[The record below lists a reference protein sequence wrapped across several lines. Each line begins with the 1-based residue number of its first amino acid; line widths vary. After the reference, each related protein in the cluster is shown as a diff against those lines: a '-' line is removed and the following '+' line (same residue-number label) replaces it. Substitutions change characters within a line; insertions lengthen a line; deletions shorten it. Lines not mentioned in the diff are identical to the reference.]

1 MHLRSRVGV
10 TETWSGATRVHAGVS
25 LSHITVESRAGLQS
39 SDLSGQSS
47 EARVSAVSGSVS
59 QSGGPPALT
68 TPPSQRAAPL
78 PSVNTST
85 EYSRRHGV
93 WVWSLKVARKSRSG
107 IGNGIGNILES
118 LSTLSRLVSRSRERT
133 FLCTSD
139 PIHMRCG
146 RLLHTA
152 DVCSRT
158 QTTTDK
164 PPRLSIVSRRSK
176 FHGRLLAQRCLLLPS
191 IHGQRSSPLAA
202 ACQLP
207 ALGRRSS
214 APRAG
219 AAQQ

>member
-1 MHLRSRVGV
+1 MRECHCHILLS
-10 TETWSGATRVHAGVS
+10 S
-25 LSHITVESRAGLQS
+25 LERDFSLQIS
-39 SDLSGQSS
+39 T
-47 EARVSAVSGSVS
+47 AVSRPRRGFQPSAGQSVS
-59 QSGGPPALT
+59 QAVPPRSPHHRLKGRLRS
-68 TPPSQRAAPL
+68 PR
-78 PSVNTST
+78 ST
-85 EYSRRHGV
+85 QVQSTRVVRV

-164 PPRLSIVSRRSK
+164 PPRPEVPPHPFHSWSKVVTAGSSLSTAGSGKALFGPSRR
-176 FHGRLLAQRCLLLPS
+176 C
-191 IHGQRSSPLAA
+191 RSAI
-202 ACQLP
+202 
-207 ALGRRSS
+207 RS
-214 APRAG
+214 ARW
-219 AAQQ
+219 

>member
-1 MHLRSRVGV
+1 MWGPAHSRRCPQPRRSHRRVTARHRGHLCDLRPQCVAFTAGVQSLASPLQGLAPSVTLSSPRSTQVQ
-10 TETWSGATRVHAGVS
+10 STRVV
-25 LSHITVESRAGLQS
+25 R
-39 SDLSGQSS
+39 
-47 EARVSAVSGSVS
+47 
-59 QSGGPPALT
+59 
-68 TPPSQRAAPL
+68 
-78 PSVNTST
+78 
-85 EYSRRHGV
+85 V

-164 PPRLSIVSRRSK
+164 PPRPEVPPHPFHSWSKVVTAGSSLSTAGSGKALFGPSRR
-176 FHGRLLAQRCLLLPS
+176 C
-191 IHGQRSSPLAA
+191 RSAI
-202 ACQLP
+202 
-207 ALGRRSS
+207 RS
-214 APRAG
+214 ARW
-219 AAQQ
+219 

>member
-1 MHLRSRVGV
+1 MRECHCHILLS
-10 TETWSGATRVHAGVS
+10 S
-25 LSHITVESRAGLQS
+25 LERDFSLQI
-39 SDLSGQSS
+39 
-47 EARVSAVSGSVS
+47 SAVSRPRRGFQPSAGQSVS
-59 QSGGPPALT
+59 QAVPPRSPHHRLKGRLRS
-68 TPPSQRAAPL
+68 PR
-78 PSVNTST
+78 ST
-85 EYSRRHGV
+85 QVQSTRVVRV